1 MKIISKKDN
10 TKFVEKSFV
19 LKNTIETQVI
29 EKTVYKT
36 KTVYKDKIIEKEVC
50 N

>member
-1 MKIISKKDN
+1 MKIILKEDTN
-10 TKFVEKSFV
+10 KFVEKSFV
-19 LKNTIETQVI
+19 LKNTIESQII

-36 KTVYKDKIIEKEVC
+36 NTVYKDKIIEKEVC